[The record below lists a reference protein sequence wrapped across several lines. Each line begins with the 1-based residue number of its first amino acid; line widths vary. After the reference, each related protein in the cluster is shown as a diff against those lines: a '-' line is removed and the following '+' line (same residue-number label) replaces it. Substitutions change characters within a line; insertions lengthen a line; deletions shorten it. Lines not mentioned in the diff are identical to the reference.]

1 MKEIGGHF
9 MKITGMALYKVPPR
23 WLFLKLE
30 TDSGLC
36 GWGEPVIEGH
46 ADTVRAAV
54 EELREYLIGKD
65 PIRIEDL
72 WQTIYRACFYR
83 GGPILMSAL
92 AGVDQALWDIK
103 GQFYGAPI
111 YELLG
116 GACREK
122 LKVYSWIGGDR
133 PSDIVKAAEE
143 KVAQGFS
150 AVKMNAT
157 EELHYI
163 DSYDKIDAATARLAA
178 LRERFGNALEV
189 AVDFHGRV
197 HKSMAKILAK
207 ELEPYRPMFI
217 EEPVLAEN
225 LEALRESAGSVATPI
240 ATGERMFSRWDFKQV
255 LASCYVDIL
264 QPDLSHAGGIS
275 EVKKI
280 ASMAECYDV
289 AVAPHCPL
297 GPIALAACVQVDVC
311 TPNVF
316 IQEQSLGIHYN
327 QGNDILDYLSDPTVF
342 VYQNGFISVPKGSGL
357 GITVNEEK
365 VRELA
370 QKGHSW
376 KNPVWRNFDGT
387 IAER

>member
-1 MKEIGGHF
+1 
-9 MKITGMALYKVPPR
+9 
-23 WLFLKLE
+23 
-30 TDSGLC
+30 
-36 GWGEPVIEGH
+36 
-46 ADTVRAAV
+46 
-54 EELREYLIGKD
+54 
-65 PIRIEDL
+65 
-72 WQTIYRACFYR
+72 
-83 GGPILMSAL
+83 MSAL

-225 LEALRESAGSVATPI
+225 LEALREYRGQRRNADCDRRA
-240 ATGERMFSRWDFKQV
+240 
-255 LASCYVDIL
+255 
-264 QPDLSHAGGIS
+264 
-275 EVKKI
+275 
-280 ASMAECYDV
+280 DV
-289 AVAPHCPL
+289 FPV
-297 GPIALAACVQVDVC
+297 
-311 TPNVF
+311 
-316 IQEQSLGIHYN
+316 
-327 QGNDILDYLSDPTVF
+327 
-342 VYQNGFISVPKGSGL
+342 GF
-357 GITVNEEK
+357 
-365 VRELA
+365 
-370 QKGHSW
+370 
-376 KNPVWRNFDGT
+376 
-387 IAER
+387 